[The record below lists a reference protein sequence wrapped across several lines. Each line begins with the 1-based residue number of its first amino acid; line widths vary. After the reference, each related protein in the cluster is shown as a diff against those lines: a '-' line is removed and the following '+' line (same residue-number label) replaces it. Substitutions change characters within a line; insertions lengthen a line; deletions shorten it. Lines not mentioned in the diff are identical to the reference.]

1 MRSAYIHIPFCKQKC
16 LYCDFNSFAGKEC
29 LIDRYI
35 DALKQEIKISNI
47 KTKDKRCDEINS
59 DGLYTIYIGG
69 GTPSFINGKQIKEIM
84 ELMPNANEVTIE
96 ANPGTLTFEK
106 LLDYKDSKI
115 NRLSIGLQT
124 ADDRILKLIGRIHT
138 VKEFEEAFY
147 MARKAGFDNINVDLM
162 FGLPT
167 QTLENFKDSV
177 EYVINLKPE
186 HISSYSLILH
196 NDIFKDLPSEETE
209 RDMYHYL
216 VNRLKEAGYLH
227 YEISNFALPGYES
240 KHNLAYW
247 EQREYY
253 GFGAGA
259 SSYLRGRR
267 ATNECD
273 INKYIEKVFANEEV
287 KTLEEVET
295 KESKIR
301 EYIILGLRK
310 TDGISID
317 EINNKFEIDFEKDF
331 ANELKKLI
339 RFDLIKIENGNV
351 FLTSKGLDLANV
363 VWEEFI

>member
-1 MRSAYIHIPFCKQKC
+1 M
-16 LYCDFNSFAGKEC
+16 
-29 LIDRYI
+29 
-35 DALKQEIKISNI
+35 
-47 KTKDKRCDEINS
+47 
-59 DGLYTIYIGG
+59 
-69 GTPSFINGKQIKEIM
+69 
-84 ELMPNANEVTIE
+84 
-96 ANPGTLTFEK
+96 
-106 LLDYKDSKI
+106 
-115 NRLSIGLQT
+115 
-124 ADDRILKLIGRIHT
+124 
-138 VKEFEEAFY
+138 
-147 MARKAGFDNINVDLM
+147 
-162 FGLPT
+162 
-167 QTLENFKDSV
+167 
-177 EYVINLKPE
+177 
-186 HISSYSLILH
+186 
-196 NDIFKDLPSEETE
+196 
-209 RDMYHYL
+209 
-216 VNRLKEAGYLH
+216 H

-259 SSYLRGRR
+259 SSYLSGRR

-273 INKYIEKVFANEEV
+273 INKYIEKVFANKEV

-351 FLTSKGLDLANV
+351 FLTSKGLDLANL

>member
-69 GTPSFINGKQIKEIM
+69 GTPSFINEKHIKEIM

-196 NDIFKDLPSEETE
+196 NDIFKDLPSEEIE

-247 EQREYY
+247 EQKEYY

>member
-138 VKEFEEAFY
+138 VKEFEEAGWHLSGTY
-147 MARKAGFDNINVDLM
+147 
-162 FGLPT
+162 
-167 QTLENFKDSV
+167 
-177 EYVINLKPE
+177 
-186 HISSYSLILH
+186 
-196 NDIFKDLPSEETE
+196 
-209 RDMYHYL
+209 YHFL
-216 VNRLKEAGYLH
+216 T
-227 YEISNFALPGYES
+227 F
-240 KHNLAYW
+240 W
-247 EQREYY
+247 
-253 GFGAGA
+253 
-259 SSYLRGRR
+259 
-267 ATNECD
+267 
-273 INKYIEKVFANEEV
+273 KYI
-287 KTLEEVET
+287 
-295 KESKIR
+295 
-301 EYIILGLRK
+301 
-310 TDGISID
+310 D
-317 EINNKFEIDFEKDF
+317 
-331 ANELKKLI
+331 
-339 RFDLIKIENGNV
+339 
-351 FLTSKGLDLANV
+351 
-363 VWEEFI
+363 